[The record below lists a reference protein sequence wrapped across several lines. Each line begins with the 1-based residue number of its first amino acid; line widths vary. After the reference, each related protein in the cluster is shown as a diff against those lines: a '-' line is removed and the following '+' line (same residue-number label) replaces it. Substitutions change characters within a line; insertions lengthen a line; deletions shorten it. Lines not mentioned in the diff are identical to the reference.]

1 MEIASIKGDT
11 VLLLYHP
18 ADTAADVG
26 QQFSVLEV
34 PERTEGLVVQVI
46 SNDSLEYMGLQQE
59 MIQHILEQ
67 RVTLQRPLDREQ
79 GMGEIKS
86 LKLATAKIR
95 KRITDGQWCNWDGWI
110 PTRNVDVTLTDAAT
124 LLGNVMP
131 EPHHPLHS
139 FATFEGTPFQL
150 DGPRL
155 NMVNVVTGIKG
166 SGKSHL
172 AKHLVLALAE
182 RQVPCVIFDINGEYV
197 GLPNAQ
203 VLQWGQ
209 NFLPRLADVGHE
221 MLETM
226 VRSLCPLAPGSP
238 SESTFEARL
247 PGFFT
252 ARRQYCERQHQ
263 PFTIDIAHLR
273 QQSWASGNSGTFV
286 QDAIESRL
294 NTIENMRLF
303 WSSTTPGGSQLS
315 LAERYDNACQGQ
327 PIVFDMRGLGAS
339 RQRALVRSVNESL
352 EDICNAE
359 SRPTGNPSHLPIP
372 AMNRYPFVFFEEAHF
387 YVSDETIINI
397 ITRGRHIGMGSVFVT
412 NTPQKLPDTVFRQ
425 LDNLFLLSLTHKDD
439 IRNVSKS
446 SFTDEAT
453 IESFAT
459 RMPERHALIVG
470 NVTDRYPLVVKV
482 EDLPEGVPRSGR
494 TRSMWDR
501 FNTQSTVIPQSEED
515 FFSEYTG
522 DFEVLEDPFADN

>member
-18 ADTAADVG
+18 AEAAADVG
-26 QQFSVLEV
+26 QQFSILEV
-34 PERTEGLVVQVI
+34 PDRTEGLVVQII

-67 RVTLQRPLDREQ
+67 RVTMQRPVDREQ

-95 KRITDGQWCNWDGWI
+95 KRISSGQWCNWDGWI
-110 PTRNVDVTLTDAAT
+110 PTRHVDILLTDAAT

-131 EPHHPLHS
+131 EPNHPLYS
-139 FATFEGTPFQL
+139 FARFEETPFQL

-155 NMVNVVTGIKG
+155 NMVNVVTGVKG

-172 AKHLVLALAE
+172 AKHLVLALSGS
-182 RQVPCVIFDINGEYV
+182 QVPCVIFDINGEYV

-203 VLQWGQ
+203 ILQWGQ
-209 NFLPRLADVGHE
+209 NFLPRLAEVGHE

-226 VRSLCPLAPGSP
+226 VKSLCPLAPGSP

-252 ARRQYCERQHQ
+252 AREQYCERQHQ
-263 PFTIDIAHLR
+263 PYTIDIAHLR
-273 QQSWASGNSGTFV
+273 QQTWASGNSGTFV
-286 QDAIESRL
+286 QDAIDNRL
-294 NTIENMRLF
+294 STIENMRLF
-303 WSSTTPGGSQLS
+303 WSNTTPGGNQLS

-352 EDICNAE
+352 EAICNAE
-359 SRPTGNPSHLPIP
+359 FRPTQNPQGLLVP
-372 AMNRYPFVFFEEAHF
+372 ARNRYPFVFFEEAHF
-387 YVSDETIINI
+387 YVSDETIVNI

-459 RMPERHALIVG
+459 RMPERHALVVG
-470 NVTDRYPLVVKV
+470 SVTDRYPLVVRV
-482 EDLPEGVPRSGR
+482 EDLPPGVPRSGR
-494 TRSMWDR
+494 TRSTWDR
-501 FNTQSTVIPQSEED
+501 FNTHQAEPAQSVETSYSE
-515 FFSEYTG
+515 FF
-522 DFEVLEDPFADN
+522 DDMEDPFADN

>member
-95 KRITDGQWCNWDGWI
+95 KRITNGNWCNWDGWI

-139 FATFEGTPFQL
+139 FASFEETPFQL

-197 GLPNAQ
+197 QLPDAQ
-203 VLQWGQ
+203 VVRWGD
-209 NFLPRLADVGHE
+209 NFLPRLAEVGHE

-226 VRSLCPLAPGSP
+226 IRNLCPLPPASS
-238 SESTFEARL
+238 SESAFESRL
-247 PGFFT
+247 PNVFT
-252 ARRQYCERQHQ
+252 SRRQYCQRNGQ
-263 PFTIDIAHLR
+263 PFEIDIAHLI
-273 QQSWASGNSGTFV
+273 QQTWNNNELAQG
-286 QDAIESRL
+286 AIISRL
-294 NTIENMRLF
+294 
-303 WSSTTPGGSQLS
+303 
-315 LAERYDNACQGQ
+315 
-327 PIVFDMRGLGAS
+327 
-339 RQRALVRSVNESL
+339 
-352 EDICNAE
+352 
-359 SRPTGNPSHLPIP
+359 
-372 AMNRYPFVFFEEAHF
+372 
-387 YVSDETIINI
+387 ETIDR
-397 ITRGRHIGMGSVFVT
+397 ITCFG
-412 NTPQKLPDTVFRQ
+412 QAE
-425 LDNLFLLSLTHKDD
+425 HK
-439 IRNVSKS
+439 
-446 SFTDEAT
+446 T
-453 IESFAT
+453 
-459 RMPERHALIVG
+459 
-470 NVTDRYPLVVKV
+470 LVNQ
-482 EDLPEGVPRSGR
+482 
-494 TRSMWDR
+494 T
-501 FNTQSTVIPQSEED
+501 
-515 FFSEYTG
+515 
-522 DFEVLEDPFADN
+522 